1 MSANTLKKTKSPTKT
16 VTVIKAKKVTQP
28 ITKKEYV
35 EPVTVAKSISA
46 KAVSKEKALTKEDLD
61 KRQKS
66 KGTSRKQGGKKFSAL
81 KADQLKTMAHMP
93 EAAPTKVD

>member
-1 MSANTLKKTKSPTKT
+1 MGTATSKNTKAKAIPVTTIKSKK
-16 VTVIKAKKVTQP
+16 VIKP

-35 EPVTVAKSISA
+35 EPVRTAKSSST
-46 KAVSKEKALTKEDLD
+46 KPVSKQKALTKEDLE

-81 KADQLKTMAHMP
+81 KADQLKTMAHIL